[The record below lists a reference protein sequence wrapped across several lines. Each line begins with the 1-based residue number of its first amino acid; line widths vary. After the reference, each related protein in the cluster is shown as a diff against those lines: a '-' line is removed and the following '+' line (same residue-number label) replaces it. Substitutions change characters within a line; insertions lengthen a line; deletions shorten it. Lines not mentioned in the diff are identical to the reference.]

1 MVSINKPT
9 EVAKQIEQYLSQDL
23 IFEGI
28 DSKVFQNLMQE
39 FNTSVNLML
48 AQLPS
53 KSATD
58 ITYNYMMSEDEQ
70 TQKQW
75 IAKLQERKFLEDVKA
90 NCTFVEVVNE

>member
-70 TQKQW
+70 TQKQ
-75 IAKLQERKFLEDVKA
+75 
-90 NCTFVEVVNE
+90 

>member
-23 IFEGI
+23 SFEGL
-28 DSKVFQNLMQE
+28 DSNLFKNLMQE
-39 FNTSVNLML
+39 LNTSVNLML

-58 ITYNYMMSEDEQ
+58 ITYNYMMATDEQ
-70 TQKQW
+70 EQKQW
-75 IAKLQERKFLEDVKA
+75 VAKLQERKFLEDIKA